1 MSASKTADE
10 WVSDGESFVGASR
23 WADSANDYHEDL
35 ASARDAFAHA
45 IALEPGHRQA
55 HLGRAEVL
63 MKLGEFET
71 AADAYVS
78 VLQLTPA
85 PTAQL
90 LVAAARAL
98 SHAERAEAALSAC
111 AEALALAPADLEA
124 RVLRAE
130 LLSRL
135 RRDEAAVE
143 AWNVALADTA
153 LEKDWRVVRSKL
165 ERALALD
172 RLAHPDAAHAFAAA
186 FEAHFDKL
194 TASPSAT
201 TFHTALQTSVL
212 ARREYSACLERLVHA
227 ANGWMRAGSAWL
239 AAKRPDEALAAY
251 QRALSVDPKSSRAWF
266 GIAEAY
272 AQAGELE
279 QALTAY
285 DESLKLEPGFLGA
298 LARRK
303 VIEAELGQGVA

>member
-1 MSASKTADE
+1 MSAAKTADE
-10 WVSDGESFVGASR
+10 WTKEGEDFLGSSR
-23 WADSANDYHEDL
+23 WADSVNEYQESL
-35 ASARDAFAHA
+35 ASARDAFDQA
-45 IALEPGHRQA
+45 ITLEPAHRQA

-63 MKLGEFET
+63 VKLGEYET
-71 AADAYVS
+71 AADAWVS
-78 VLQLTPA
+78 VLQLSGPNGS
-85 PTAQL
+85 L

-98 SHAERAEAALSAC
+98 SLAERVEAALAAC
-111 AEALALAPADLEA
+111 DEALALAPADLEA
-124 RVLRAE
+124 RVLKAE
-130 LLSRL
+130 SLSRL

-143 AWNVALADTA
+143 AWNIALSDTA

-194 TASPSAT
+194 TASPSAS
-201 TFHTALQTSVL
+201 TFHTALQTSAL
-212 ARREYSACLERLVHA
+212 ARREWSACLERVA
-227 ANGWMRAGSAWL
+227 PSSNGWLRAGSAWL
-239 AAKRPDEALAAY
+239 SAKRPDEARAAY
-251 QRALSVDPKSSRAWF
+251 ERALSVDPKSSRAWF
-266 GIAEAY
+266 GIAEAH

-285 DESLKLEPGFLGA
+285 DESLEREPGFLGA

-303 VIEAELGQGVA
+303 VIEAELKAR

>member
-1 MSASKTADE
+1 MSAAKTADE
-10 WVSDGESFVGASR
+10 WTKDGEDFLGSSR
-23 WADSANDYHEDL
+23 WADSANEYQESL
-35 ASARDAFAHA
+35 ASARECFDRA
-45 IALEPGHRQA
+45 IVLEPTHRHA
-55 HLGRAEVL
+55 HLCRAEVL
-63 MKLGEFET
+63 VKLGEFET

-78 VLQLTPA
+78 VLQLTQA
-85 PTAQL
+85 PTASL

-98 SHAERAEAALSAC
+98 SLAERVEAALSAC
-111 AEALALAPADLEA
+111 GEALALAPADLEA
-124 RVLRAE
+124 RVLEAE

-143 AWNVALADTA
+143 AWNIALSDTA

-186 FEAHFDKL
+186 FDAHFDKL
-194 TASPSAT
+194 TASPSAS
-201 TFHTALQTSVL
+201 TFHTALQTSAL
-212 ARREYSACLERLVHA
+212 ARREWSACLERVA
-227 ANGWMRAGSAWL
+227 PSSNGWLRAGSARL
-239 AAKRPDEALAAY
+239 SAKRPDEARAAY
-251 QRALSVDPKSSRAWF
+251 ERALSVDPKSSRAWF
-266 GIAEAY
+266 GIAEAH

-279 QALTAY
+279 QALAAF

-303 VIEAELGQGVA
+303 VIEDELKAR